1 MVSFLI
7 AFGFTC
13 LQDSGVATR
22 SVIATL
28 CGIILILTV
37 WCIWT
42 SWKSQDPSDAEKPK
56 RTILT
61 FEEGH
66 AKQKGFKFRRAD
78 SDDSDTT
85 KSKPTKLPSLESLKT
100 TLKAPFKKFRRGN
113 SKKAA
118 EEPIEDMEMYS
129 LKSKQSNI

>member
-28 CGIILILTV
+28 CGIILILTF

-78 SDDSDTT
+78 SDTT
-85 KSKPTKLPSLESLKT
+85 ESQPTKRPSLESLKT

-113 SKKAA
+113 SKKAV
-118 EEPIEDMEMYS
+118 EEPIEDIEMHS

>member
-13 LQDSGVATR
+13 LQDSNVATR

-28 CGIILILTV
+28 CGIIMILTV

-42 SWKSQDPSDAEKPK
+42 SWKNQDPSDAEETK

-61 FEEGH
+61 FEEDH
-66 AKQKGFKFRRAD
+66 AKQKGFKFSRA
-78 SDDSDTT
+78 DSDTT
-85 KSKPTKLPSLESLKT
+85 KSKPSKRPSLESLKT

-118 EEPIEDMEMYS
+118 EEPIDDMEMPS